1 MEMLP
6 THSEQEEHSKKKEL
20 MQGTVGMMMQ
30 ENSNLN
36 KDKQEMSVVVLTD
49 DSMFNNK
56 MSEKEENKMNAMIDH
71 MLSDL
76 MHSDMMGS
84 FNKEMMPS
92 MMNGHR
98 SDLVH
103 GFNHPMMEKLLT
115 KNPMFLEEEELPHSS
130 NGQTTLG
137 NFATEEGN
145 APLRY
150 TDNSSHREA
159 SITDSDDTEATI
171 NNSFQPELQ
180 FTTLEVALGPAILP
194 LQVTFNSTSTIPVA
208 SLTN

>member
-194 LQVTFNSTSTIPVA
+194 LQVTFNSINEITI
-208 SLTN
+208 